1 MLSLL
6 RAHPFAKPSP
16 STILDIVD
24 RMARIPLPSL
34 ETFTAEQKRVYDAIV
49 SGPRGALRGPLRA
62 ALHNPELADKWQQLG
77 ELLRYRTSLPPQL
90 SELAILVTARH
101 CNCQVE
107 WFIHA
112 EMARKAG
119 LSDSIIENVRT
130 RRPVG
135 DVDPAAVDVYLYAS
149 ELNRSSTVSE
159 DIHRRVRDRFGVVGA
174 VELTA
179 LIGYYTMV
187 AMTLNAHQIPLPDG
201 ATPPLDAETDRLLM
215 QLDPDAQILL
225 DAMLKAGRPA
235 FDTLT
240 PVQSRQ
246 QMREI
251 RAALKQVQPAVAE
264 MRDLT
269 AKAPHGDIP
278 LRLYRAHALRSSER
292 QPVLMFFHGGGWV
305 FGDLETHDNLC
316 RSLANAADCTVV
328 SVDYRLAP
336 EHKFPAAV
344 DDAFAATKWVVEH
357 ASELGLDTSRLA
369 LAGDSAGGNLAT
381 VVSRLAVDQGDLDVA
396 YQVLLYPTT
405 DLSLASD
412 SYNRAGDR
420 FNLTG
425 RAMRWFRDHYLTSLD
440 QVEDWRASPSRITNL
455 AHMPP
460 ALIVTA
466 GCDPLCDEGEAYAHL
481 LARNNVPV
489 TYRHFPGQM
498 HGFASMAGFVRAADE
513 VIADVGAA
521 LRRAWSL

>member
-1 MLSLL
+1 
-6 RAHPFAKPSP
+6 
-16 STILDIVD
+16 
-24 RMARIPLPSL
+24 MARIPLPSL
-34 ETFTAEQKRVYDAIV
+34 ETFTAEQKRVHDAVV

-101 CNCQVE
+101 CNCQLE
-107 WFIHA
+107 WLIHA

-119 LSDSIIENVRT
+119 LSDSIIENIRT
-130 RRPVG
+130 RRPIG
-135 DVDPAAVDVYLYAS
+135 DADPAAVDIYLYAS
-149 ELNRSSTVSE
+149 ELNRSDGVSE
-159 DIHRRVRDRFGVVGA
+159 EIHRRVRERFSAVGV

-187 AMTLNAHQIPLPDG
+187 AMTLNAHQIPLPEG
-201 ATPPLDAETDRLLM
+201 ATPPLDVENDRLVM
-215 QLDPDAQILL
+215 QLDPDAQVLL
-225 DAMLKAGRPA
+225 DSMLKAGRPA

-240 PVQSRQ
+240 PLQARL

-264 MRDLT
+264 VRDLT
-269 AKAPHGDIP
+269 ATGPHGEI
-278 LRLYRAHALRSSER
+278 LIRLYRAHALGATEC
-292 QPVLMFFHGGGWV
+292 QPVLVFFHGGGWV

-316 RSLANAADCTVV
+316 RGLANAADSTVV

-344 DDAFAATKWVVEH
+344 DDALAATKWVVEH
-357 ASELGLDTSRLA
+357 APELGLDTSRLA

-381 VVSRLAVDQGDLDVA
+381 VVSLLAVGAGAFKIA

-405 DLSLASD
+405 DLSLAFD
-412 SYNRAGDR
+412 SYRRAGDR

-425 RAMRWFRDHYLTSLD
+425 QTMRWFRDHYLASLD
-440 QVEDWRASPSRITNL
+440 QVEDWRASPLRVINL
-455 AHMPP
+455 EHMPP
-460 ALIVTA
+460 AMIVTA
-466 GCDPLCDEGEAYAHL
+466 GCDPLCDEGEAYARL

-498 HGFASMAGFVRAADE
+498 HGFASMSGFVRAADE
-513 VIADVGAA
+513 VVTDVGAA

>member
-1 MLSLL
+1 
-6 RAHPFAKPSP
+6 
-16 STILDIVD
+16 
-24 RMARIPLPSL
+24 MARIPLPSP
-34 ETFTAEQKRVYDAIV
+34 ETFTAEQKRVHDAIV

-119 LSDSIIENVRT
+119 LSDSIIENIRT
-130 RRPVG
+130 RRPIA
-135 DVDPAAVDVYLYAS
+135 DADLAAVDIYLYAS
-149 ELNRSSTVSE
+149 ELNRSDTVSE
-159 DIHRRVRDRFGVVGA
+159 DAHRRVRERFGVVGV

-201 ATPPLDAETDRLLM
+201 ATPPLDVENDSLVM
-215 QLDPDAQILL
+215 QLDPDAQVLL

-240 PVQSRQ
+240 PVQARQ

-251 RAALKQVQPAVAE
+251 RAALKQAQPSVAE
-264 MRDLT
+264 VRDLAAT
-269 AKAPHGDIP
+269 GPHGEIP
-278 LRLYRAHALRSSER
+278 MRLYRAHALGSSER
-292 QPVLMFFHGGGWV
+292 QAVLVFFHGGGWV

-316 RSLANAADCTVV
+316 RSLANAGDCSVV

-344 DDAFAATKWVVEH
+344 DDAFAATKWIVAH
-357 ASELGLDTSRLA
+357 ALELGLDTGRLA
-369 LAGDSAGGNLAT
+369 VAGDSAGGNLAT
-381 VVSRLAVDQGDLDVA
+381 VVSRLAVDAGTFKVA

-405 DLSLASD
+405 DLSLAFD
-412 SYNRAGDR
+412 SYDRAGDR

-425 RAMRWFRDHYLTSLD
+425 RTMRWFRDHYLTGLD
-440 QVEDWRASPSRITNL
+440 QVDDWRASPLRAANL

-466 GCDPLCDEGEAYAHL
+466 GCDPLYDEGAAYAQL
-481 LARNNVPV
+481 LARHNVPA

-513 VIADVGAA
+513 VITDVGAA
-521 LRRAWSL
+521 LRRAWR